1 MPNKFIKTTATWVAT
16 LAAVAGV
23 VAASRWREPRFS
35 SDALVANVANDLDV
49 ERETV
54 EFSTDYDE
62 ATRRAEAENKPL
74 LLFFTA
80 QNCPHSQAM
89 LADAFSNEKIAR
101 LSRQFVCVEID
112 VNDEDGEKICE
123 EFGVNASP
131 TIQFATSRGVLL
143 QRLTRNQPAALLE
156 RQMEAALT
164 SVAWRAARMEEGS
177 NSTFVR

>member
-35 SDALVANVANDLDV
+35 SDSLVANVATDLDV
-49 ERETV
+49 ERATV
-54 EFSTDYDE
+54 EFSTDFDE
-62 ATRRAEAENKPL
+62 AMRRAENENKPV

-89 LADAFSNEKIAR
+89 LDGAFSDEAVAR
-101 LSRQFVCVEID
+101 LSRKFVCVEID
-112 VNDEDGEKICE
+112 VNDEAGEKICE
-123 EFGVNASP
+123 EFNVNASP
-131 TIQFATSRGVLL
+131 TVQFATSRGVLL

-164 SVAWRAARMEEGS
+164 SVAWRAARIEEGA

>member
-35 SDALVANVANDLDV
+35 SDALVANVATDLDV
-49 ERETV
+49 EREKV

-89 LADAFSNEKIAR
+89 LDGAFSNQEIAR
-101 LSRQFVCVEID
+101 LSRKFVCVEID

-177 NSTFVR
+177 SSTFVR

>member
-35 SDALVANVANDLDV
+35 ADALVANVANDLNV

-54 EFSTDYDE
+54 DFSTDFDE
-62 ATRRAEAENKPL
+62 AMRRAEAENKPV
-74 LLFFTA
+74 LLFFMSK
-80 QNCPHSQAM
+80 NCPHSQAM
-89 LADAFSNEKIAR
+89 LDGAFSDEEIAR
-101 LSRQFVCVEID
+101 LSRKFVCVEID
-112 VNDEDGEKICE
+112 VNDETGEKISE

-164 SVAWRAARMEEGS
+164 SVAWRAARMEEGAS
-177 NSTFVR
+177 STIVR

>member
-1 MPNKFIKTTATWVAT
+1 M
-16 LAAVAGV
+16 
-23 VAASRWREPRFS
+23 
-35 SDALVANVANDLDV
+35 DV

>member
-35 SDALVANVANDLDV
+35 SDSLVANVATDLDV
-49 ERETV
+49 ERATV
-54 EFSTDYDE
+54 EFSTDFDE
-62 ATRRAEAENKPL
+62 ATRRAKAENKPL
-74 LLFFTA
+74 LLFFMA

-89 LADAFSNEKIAR
+89 LDGAFSNEAVAR

-112 VNDEDGEKICE
+112 VNDEIGERVCE
-123 EFGVNASP
+123 EFDVNASP

-143 QRLTRNQPAALLE
+143 QRLTRNQPAAFLE

-177 NSTFVR
+177 SSTFVR

>member
-1 MPNKFIKTTATWVAT
+1 MPNKFIKTTATWFAT

-23 VAASRWREPRFS
+23 VGFSRWRAPEPAADS
-35 SDALVANVANDLDV
+35 LVANVAD
-49 ERETV
+49 ERALERDRV
-54 EFSTDYDE
+54 EFVVDFDE
-62 ATRRAEAENKPL
+62 AMRRAEIENKPV

-80 QNCPHSQAM
+80 KNCPYSRAM
-89 LADAFSNEKIAR
+89 LEGAFSDKEIAR
-101 LSRQFVCVEID
+101 LSRKFVCVKID
-112 VNDEDGEKICE
+112 VNDADGEKICE

-131 TIQFATSRGVLL
+131 TIQFTTSRGVLL

-164 SVAWRAARMEEGS
+164 SIAWRAAQLEE

>member
-35 SDALVANVANDLDV
+35 SDALVANVANDLEV

-54 EFSTDYDE
+54 EFSTDFDE
-62 ATRRAEAENKPL
+62 ATLRAETENKPL

-80 QNCPHSQAM
+80 QNCPHSRAM
-89 LADAFSNEKIAR
+89 LEGAFADAKIAR

-112 VNDEDGEKICE
+112 VNDENGEKICE

-143 QRLTRNQPAALLE
+143 QRLTRNQPASLLE

-164 SVAWRAARMEEGS
+164 SVAWRAARVEEGAS
-177 NSTFVR
+177 STIVR